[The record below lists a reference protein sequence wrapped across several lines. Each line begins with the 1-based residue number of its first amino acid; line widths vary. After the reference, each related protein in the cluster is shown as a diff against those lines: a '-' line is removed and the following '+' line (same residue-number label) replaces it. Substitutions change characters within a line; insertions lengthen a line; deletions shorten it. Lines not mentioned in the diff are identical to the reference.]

1 MRTSLLFSIVIAL
14 SLSATAQSQKLKYS
28 LKKGQAFDI
37 LLLTTKPNTKEKIK
51 QYFKNYFPIA
61 KKYGY
66 HPLKGFPVKGSPTQG
81 NYQPQSMILGYWDN
95 LDLREKFLQY
105 IDRNKPAFH
114 QDRRDIWSR
123 FDVTYYEIQKDVSF
137 EVNKEKYNVV
147 TAYWQKNKKGFHRF
161 KKNWQEKVRQAG
173 GNVIIAFTN
182 GASPFG
188 YYYNPDY
195 LCITEWESKAAFEK
209 FYKQN
214 LQMDHSAIQQVNQ
227 FKIL

>member
-1 MRTSLLFSIVIAL
+1 MRTLLLSSIIVAFSLNTF
-14 SLSATAQSQKLKYS
+14 AQSKTLKYN

-37 LLLTTKPNTKEKIK
+37 LLLRLKPNTKEKIQK
-51 QYFKNYFPIA
+51 YFKTYFPIA

-66 HPLKGFPVKGSPTQG
+66 HSLKGFPVKESPMQG
-81 NYQPQSMILGYWDN
+81 NYQPQSMIFGYWDS
-95 LDLREKFLQY
+95 LDQREKFLEY
-105 IDRNKPAFH
+105 IDENKPEFH
-114 QDRRDIWSR
+114 QDRRDIWTR
-123 FDVTYYEIQKDVSF
+123 FDVTYYEMQQDVSF

-147 TAYWQKNKKGFHRF
+147 TAYWQKKKAGFKQF

-173 GNVIIAFTN
+173 GTVVVTLTN

-209 FYKQN
+209 FYQKN
-214 LQMDHSAIQQVNQ
+214 LQMDHSAVQQVNQ
-227 FKIL
+227 FKIF